1 MLPAIL
7 SRPRRQAPLERG
19 DLVMTPWGKVAVV
32 TRLIGP
38 EWVEIF
44 YVTGRHALDRRP
56 PGILM
61 LVSGIASR
69 AGLR

>member
-1 MLPAIL
+1 MIPAIL

-19 DLVMTPWGKVAVV
+19 DLVMTPWGKVAIV

-38 EWVEIF
+38 LWVEIF
-44 YVTGRHALDRRP
+44 CVTGQRALDRRP
-56 PGILM
+56 RTILQ

-69 AGLR
+69 PGVR